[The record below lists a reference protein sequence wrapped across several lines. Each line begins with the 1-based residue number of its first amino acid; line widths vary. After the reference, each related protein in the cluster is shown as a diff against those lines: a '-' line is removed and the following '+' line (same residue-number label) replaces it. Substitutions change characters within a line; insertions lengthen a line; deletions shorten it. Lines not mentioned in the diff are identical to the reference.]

1 MIFRFFGR
9 DRQPSAVDT
18 TFARVVDASRR
29 PVLYTDYGIPDTVE
43 GRFESVIVH
52 MVAVLRRLR
61 DMPPP
66 ADDFAQDL
74 IDAFFKWLDSSL
86 RELGVGDIGVPRRM
100 KKHIADFYGRAH
112 SYDAALDKGDRAQ
125 LVEALR
131 RNVTGAE
138 PAQALADYLL
148 RSCESLAQQDFDA
161 LLNDGPA
168 FAQHQPG

>member
-1 MIFRFFGR
+1 
-9 DRQPSAVDT
+9 
-18 TFARVVDASRR
+18 
-29 PVLYTDYGIPDTVE
+29 
-43 GRFESVIVH
+43 
-52 MVAVLRRLR
+52 
-61 DMPPP
+61 
-66 ADDFAQDL
+66 
-74 IDAFFKWLDSSL
+74 
-86 RELGVGDIGVPRRM
+86 M